1 MTEAELIERIEDTLY
16 DMTEAEQMEV
26 WNEYCDV
33 NNYTD
38 DKIYYNEP
46 DELLYGQTPSDILR
60 GVDMDEYRLDDTY
73 AFFTIYGLR
82 SSNYLDECQPFDL
95 SVVID
100 YVINHEDALN
110 NDDLQKV
117 LDEYAESEDED
128 EE

>member
-1 MTEAELIERIEDTLY
+1 MTDTELIERIEETLY
-16 DMTEAEQMEV
+16 DMSEAEQMEV
-26 WNEYCDV
+26 WNEYCDA

-38 DKIYYNEP
+38 DRIEYNEP
-46 DELLYGQTPSDILR
+46 DELLGGQTPSEILR
-60 GVDMDEYRLDDTY
+60 GIDIGEYDLNDTY
-73 AFFTIYGLR
+73 AYFTIYGLR

-110 NDDLQKV
+110 NDDLQQV
-117 LDEYAESEDED
+117 LDEYVEEEDED